1 MQPKSLSAALL
12 LSLSALGAAQAA
24 PVDPAK
30 SQVRFGFTQMNVP
43 VEGQFKKFSGDVS
56 FDPAKPET
64 GKVALSVDLASVDA
78 GSGDANEALKT
89 KEWFNLAQFPKASFT
104 ATGFKALGGGKFQ
117 ATGQF
122 SLKGRSAN
130 LTVPFTARPDAAGH
144 WLEGSFPLSRLAYK
158 VGEGEW
164 SDVGAVAD
172 SVQVKFKLFVA
183 R

>member
-1 MQPKSLSAALL
+1 MLSKKSLTLAAL
-12 LSLSALGAAQAA
+12 LSLSAAYAA

-43 VEGQFKKFSGDVS
+43 VEGHFKKVAGDIS
-56 FDPAKPET
+56 FDLAKPET
-64 GKVALSVDLASVDA
+64 GKVSLSVELASVDA
-78 GSGDANEALKT
+78 GSPDANEALKS
-89 KEWFNLAQFPKASFT
+89 KEWFDLSRFPRASFS
-104 ATGFKALGGGKFQ
+104 AAGFKSLGGNKFQ

-122 SLKGRSAN
+122 SLKGRTAN
-130 LTVPFTARPDAAGH
+130 LTVPFTARAEGNGH

-164 SDVGAVAD
+164 ADVGAVAD
-172 SVQVKFKLFVA
+172 QVQVKFKLFVP